1 MEYLS
6 SPVGKCTF
14 LSGIVFMRHGN
25 NCVSGIAKSKK
36 IVYNIKDNFI
46 PNGNGE

>member
-6 SPVGKCTF
+6 SPVGKCGARF
-14 LSGIVFMRHGN
+14 DEVCECFGN
-25 NCVSGIAKSKK
+25 ICRTGIAKYKK